1 MKTNPNLSQLIQ
13 KGYCVFPR
21 VLNLSL
27 KNRLIK
33 ATNKLLDNLTDK
45 DKELSG
51 SQGSIFDM
59 TYQDPA
65 FQDLIFLPKALES
78 LKSLGFTS
86 VKYWSGYVIAR
97 EPLTE
102 SSYWHQDW
110 IFWGEKESRGEY
122 PHQLFLM
129 YYLTSTNKKNGCL
142 RVIPGSHHKRCSAHD
157 SGSGHDSGVRYE
169 DPKTSLAYDRHHREI
184 DVPIKS
190 GDLLIGDARI
200 LHSTNSNETD
210 QRRTVMTLW
219 FLPRYNELSDII
231 KRGFS
236 KYLYKPL
243 PDSLSSDQMKKM
255 KNILI
260 DDMPGSKIPEF
271 DRTPIFFINNINTS
285 NKMEK

>member
-86 VKYWSGYVIAR
+86 VKYW
-97 EPLTE
+97 
-102 SSYWHQDW
+102 
-110 IFWGEKESRGEY
+110 
-122 PHQLFLM
+122 
-129 YYLTSTNKKNGCL
+129 
-142 RVIPGSHHKRCSAHD
+142 
-157 SGSGHDSGVRYE
+157 SGHDSGVRYE

-255 KNILI
+255 KKILI

-271 DRTPIFFINNINTS
+271 DRIPIFFINNINTS
-285 NKMEK
+285 NKMEKQ

>member
-1 MKTNPNLSQLIQ
+1 MKDNPNLSQLIE
-13 KGYCVFPR
+13 KGYCIFPKI
-21 VLNLSL
+21 LNFYL
-27 KNRLIK
+27 KNRLKK

-51 SQGSIFDM
+51 SQGSIFAM
-59 TYQDPA
+59 QYQDPA
-65 FQDLIFLPKALES
+65 FQDLICLPKALEA

-86 VKYWSGYVIAR
+86 VRYWSGYVIAR
-97 EPLTE
+97 EPRTE

-110 IFWGEKESRGEY
+110 IFWGEKESRDKY

-129 YYLTSTNKKNGCL
+129 YYLTNTNKKNGCL

-157 SGSGHDSGVRYE
+157 FNSGHDNDARYE
-169 DPKTSLAYDRHHREI
+169 DPKTSSAYDRHPREI

-210 QRRTVMTLW
+210 GRRTVMTLW
-219 FLPRYNELSDII
+219 FLPRYNELSDIV

-236 KYLYKPL
+236 NYLYQP
-243 PDSLSSDQMKKM
+243 PTDSLSSDQMRKM
-255 KNILI
+255 KKILVN
-260 DDMPGSKIPEF
+260 DMSGSKIPEF
-271 DRTPIFFINNINTS
+271 DRTPKYFY
-285 NKMEK
+285 K

>member
-1 MKTNPNLSQLIQ
+1 MKDNPNLSQLIE
-13 KGYCVFPR
+13 KGYCIFPKI
-21 VLNLSL
+21 LNFSL
-27 KNRLIK
+27 KNRLKK

-51 SQGSIFDM
+51 SQGSIFAM
-59 TYQDPA
+59 KYQDPA

-86 VKYWSGYVIAR
+86 VRYWSGYVIAR
-97 EPLTE
+97 EPRTE
-102 SSYWHQDW
+102 SAYWHQDW
-110 IFWGEKESRGEY
+110 IFWGEKESRDKY

-129 YYLTSTNKKNGCL
+129 YYLTNTNKKNGCL

-157 SGSGHDSGVRYE
+157 SKSGHDSDARHE
-169 DPKTSLAYDRHHREI
+169 DPKTSSAYDRHPREI

-210 QRRTVMTLW
+210 RRRTVMTLW

-236 KYLYKPL
+236 HHLYQP
-243 PDSLSSDQMKKM
+243 PTDSLSSDQMRKM
-255 KNILI
+255 KKILV
-260 DDMPGSKIPEF
+260 DDMSGSKIPEF
-271 DRTPIFFINNINTS
+271 DRTPKYFY
-285 NKMEK
+285 K

>member
-1 MKTNPNLSQLIQ
+1 MKDNPNLSQLIE
-13 KGYCVFPR
+13 KGYCIFPKI
-21 VLNLSL
+21 LNFSL
-27 KNRLIK
+27 KNRLKK

-51 SQGSIFDM
+51 SQGSIFAM
-59 TYQDPA
+59 QYQDSA
-65 FQDLIFLPKALES
+65 FQDLICLPKALES

-86 VKYWSGYVIAR
+86 VRYWSGYVIAR
-97 EPLTE
+97 EPRTE
-102 SSYWHQDW
+102 SAYWHQDW
-110 IFWGEKESRGEY
+110 IFWGEKESRDKY

-129 YYLTSTNKKNGCL
+129 YYLTNTNKKNGCL

-157 SGSGHDSGVRYE
+157 SKSGHDSGARHE
-169 DPKTSLAYDRHHREI
+169 DPKTSSAYDRHPREI

-210 QRRTVMTLW
+210 RRRTVMTLW

-236 KYLYKPL
+236 HHLYQP
-243 PDSLSSDQMKKM
+243 PTDSLSSDQMRKM
-255 KNILI
+255 KKILV
-260 DDMPGSKIPEF
+260 DDMSGSKIPEF
-271 DRTPIFFINNINTS
+271 DRTPKYFY
-285 NKMEK
+285 K